1 MLDVIDRTLTGR
13 LIAPPP
19 FPTLPTG
26 ALAPKVTKLLR

>member
-1 MLDVIDRTLTGR
+1 LPLERALTKR

-26 ALAPKVTKLLR
+26 ALALKVTKL